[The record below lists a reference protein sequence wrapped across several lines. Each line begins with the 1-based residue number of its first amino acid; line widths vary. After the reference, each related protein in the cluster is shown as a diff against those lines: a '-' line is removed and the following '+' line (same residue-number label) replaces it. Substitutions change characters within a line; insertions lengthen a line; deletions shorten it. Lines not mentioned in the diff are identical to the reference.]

1 MKTAINVLSE
11 IIVELYFKQ
20 KIDNDSI
27 FLILIE
33 GIARIQRTEEKKE
46 KVEIIKALQTIV
58 LNILEQLKNN
68 ENVTKGLKRVYYS
81 FYFILTRAYNKF
93 ATQAEEIL
101 PVSYFNLSEK
111 DFED

>member
-20 KIDNDSI
+20 KIDV
-27 FLILIE
+27 FLLLTT
-33 GIARIQRTEEKKE
+33 GISYVHKIKEKKE
-46 KVEIIKALQTIV
+46 KAELIKALKDIV
-58 LNILEQLKNN
+58 LSILEQLKND

-81 FYFILTRAYNKF
+81 FYFTLTRLYNKC
-93 ATQAEEIL
+93 ATQAEEII
-101 PVSYFNLSEK
+101 PISYFNLSEK